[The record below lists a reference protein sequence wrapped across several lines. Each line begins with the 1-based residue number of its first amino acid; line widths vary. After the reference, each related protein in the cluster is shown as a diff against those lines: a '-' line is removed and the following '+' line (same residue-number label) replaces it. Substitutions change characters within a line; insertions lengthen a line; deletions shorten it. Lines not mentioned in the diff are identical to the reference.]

1 MKLTL
6 NKSGNKNNA
15 VSKAFL
21 IKALNHTAELL
32 NKGYISEDIL
42 PKAVDQTEP
51 HLTQVMDQGKMVWGV
66 MIPEYS
72 FKIKY
77 LEPEQLEL
85 DLD

>member
-1 MKLTL
+1 MEKLTL

-21 IKALNHTAELL
+21 IKALNHTAKLL

-51 HLTQVMDQGKMVWGV
+51 HLTQVIDQGKMVWGV
-66 MIPEYS
+66 MIPD
-72 FKIKY
+72 
-77 LEPEQLEL
+77 PEQLEL